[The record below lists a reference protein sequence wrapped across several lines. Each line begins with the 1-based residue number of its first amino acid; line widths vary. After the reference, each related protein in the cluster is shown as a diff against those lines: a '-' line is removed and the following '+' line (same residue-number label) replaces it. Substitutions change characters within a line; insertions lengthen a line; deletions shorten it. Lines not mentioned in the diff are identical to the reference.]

1 MKNSE
6 IIETFLTLFR
16 EAETRCAFAEELL
29 EQTNKKTQDILH
41 YLELENPNYKE
52 SAKKATELKRV
63 RKQRRQYKD
72 EVEELTDITAF
83 VKENRKVI
91 HDLEQLLG
99 KVRKVEKYHTERQ
112 YVPKCK
118 E

>member
-6 IIETFLTLFR
+6 TIDTFLTLFR
-16 EAETRCAFAEELL
+16 EAETHCVFAAELL

-72 EVEELTDITAF
+72 EIEELADIAAF
-83 VKENRKVI
+83 ARENKKFI

-99 KVRKVEKYHTERQ
+99 KVRKVEKYHAERR

>member
-6 IIETFLTLFR
+6 IIDAFLTLFR
-16 EAETRCAFAEELL
+16 EAENHFTFAEELL

-72 EVEELTDITAF
+72 EVEELIDIVSFAKDNKKF
-83 VKENRKVI
+83 IR
-91 HDLEQLLG
+91 DLEQLLG
-99 KVRKVEKYHTERQ
+99 KIRKVEKYHSERH
-112 YVPKCK
+112 YMPKCK

>member
-6 IIETFLTLFR
+6 TIEIFLTLFR

-52 SAKKATELKRV
+52 SAKKATELKKV

-72 EVEELTDITAF
+72 EVEELADIASF
-83 VKENRKVI
+83 VRENRKVI

-99 KVRKVEKYHTERQ
+99 KVRKVEKYHAERQ

>member
-6 IIETFLTLFR
+6 TIEAFLTLFQ

-29 EQTNKKTQDILH
+29 DQANKKTQDILH

-72 EVEELTDITAF
+72 EVEELADIATF
-83 VKENRKVI
+83 IKENRKVMR
-91 HDLEQLLG
+91 DLEQLLG
-99 KVRKVEKYHTERQ
+99 KVRKVEKYHAERR